1 MEKLKNR
8 LHNGTCEELEK
19 KKKVHKNKSL
29 DLQQSKAS
37 LSIDLK
43 NESGFQLCVS
53 KKSDIVQVGW
63 RHSSSNVSM
72 TSVPIFRISFTSAEK
87 EGIGSQKYTR
97 NQAHIKEIRRK
108 QNKFWFYCRRYQK
121 EGQRLWILL
130 ESLS

>member
-108 QNKFWFYCRRYQK
+108 QNKF
-121 EGQRLWILL
+121 
-130 ESLS
+130 